1 MAQQGE
7 TMRHDRQQTMT
18 WSEKLQGLKV
28 LERATQFLKDHGEL
42 TQPAKQKFCALAL
55 GLVLEGSDRETDE
68 DWDDLLAA
76 ADGSEVEMVLD
87 GLF

>member
-1 MAQQGE
+1 
-7 TMRHDRQQTMT
+7 MR
-18 WSEKLQGLKV
+18 WNEKLQALKV
-28 LERATQFLKDHGEL
+28 LKQATQFLKEHGEL

-76 ADGSEVEMVLD
+76 ADGSEVEVVLG
-87 GLF
+87 GLL